1 MSMSTSLSQGI
12 GKHTNGKSRVNAEV
26 ADITT
31 RSHTRRHASVGSAY
45 TVVNSGGLI
54 KIEFSQTG
62 NRQDVTRHVL
72 VGEVTANG
80 YKSYSALS
88 CDGVQLSWDEVAVLI
103 GANPDRL
110 MASVLKFAKSQKC
123 VEAKSSRDR
132 YVSRVENRHKRDR
145 TKTSMKG
152 IRIC

>member
-1 MSMSTSLSQGI
+1 MSTSLSQNV
-12 GKHTNGKSRVNAEV
+12 GKRTNGKRRVDAAV
-26 ADITT
+26 TDIAA

-45 TVVNSGGLI
+45 TVVNNGGLI
-54 KIEFSQTG
+54 RIEFSQTG
-62 NRQDVTRHVL
+62 DRQDVTRHVL

-88 CDGVQLSWDEVAVLI
+88 CDGVQLDWDEVAVLI

-110 MASVLKFAKSQKC
+110 MASVLKFAQSQKC
-123 VEAKSSRDR
+123 LAAKSSRDR
-132 YVSRVENRHKRDR
+132 YSARVENRHKRDR

-152 IRIC
+152 VRIC